1 MKTENIAKQKGIEDL
16 FYADLEKHSIRF
28 AQYISKNCY
37 EHRFKG
43 SKGWIS
49 YLDDEDD
56 ESKMKRFTIQ
66 EIYKK
71 FMIDYLC
78 S

>member
-1 MKTENIAKQKGIEDL
+1 MIPKEKKDKLELLDIILQDRAILFAKYLSD
-16 FYADLEKHSIRF
+16 
-28 AQYISKNCY
+28 NCY

-43 SKGWIS
+43 SKGWIT
-49 YLDDEDD
+49 YFDEQDD
-56 ESKMKRFTIQ
+56 ESKMKRFTIK
-66 EIYKK
+66 ELYKK